1 MNKPVYLGLS
11 IPETSKIVMNKFWYD
26 YVKPKYGKKQ
36 KYVAWIQTALLS
48 TKNRRH
54 LRIHFKRCWNKI
66 YTSNHE
72 LDQLLHKGK
81 IKKLLD

>member
-11 IPETSKIVMNKFWYD
+11 IPETSKIVMYKFWYD
-26 YVKPKYGKKQ
+26 YVKQKYGKKAKICCMDTNIFIVYKKQ
-36 KYVAWIQTALLS
+36 KTLTYTL
-48 TKNRRH
+48 
-54 LRIHFKRCWNKI
+54 KRCWNKI

-72 LDQLLHKGK
+72 LDKLLTKGK